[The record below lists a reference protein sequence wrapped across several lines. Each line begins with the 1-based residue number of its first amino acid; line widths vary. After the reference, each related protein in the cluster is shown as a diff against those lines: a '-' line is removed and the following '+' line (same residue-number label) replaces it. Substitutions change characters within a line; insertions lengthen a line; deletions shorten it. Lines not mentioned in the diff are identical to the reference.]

1 MILQD
6 EILFELEEIGEKT
19 HTHSS
24 LLAPPS
30 RSSSYVSRGE
40 THTQTQEEYY
50 TSLLML
56 QSRSRSLL
64 KKKKKSRS
72 RSSHLVVFISSVIRG
87 GKE

>member
-30 RSSSYVSRGE
+30 RTSSYVSRGE
-40 THTQTQEEYY
+40 TRTQTQEEYY

-56 QSRSRSLL
+56 QSW
-64 KKKKKSRS
+64 S

>member
-56 QSRSRSLL
+56 QSRSRS
-64 KKKKKSRS
+64 
-72 RSSHLVVFISSVIRG
+72 SHLVVFISSVTRG

>member
-56 QSRSRSLL
+56 QSRSRS
-64 KKKKKSRS
+64 
-72 RSSHLVVFISSVIRG
+72 SHLVVFISSVIRG